1 MKESFRTRLSHAWD
15 IFKNGDHLSNN
26 YNVGYSYG
34 IRPDM
39 NRLRMGNERS
49 IVASIYNRIAIDV
62 SQVEILHC
70 REDKEHRYLET
81 MKSGLN
87 TCLTTSANI
96 DQTGKALIK
105 DAVLSMF
112 DEGCVAIVPVEA
124 NINPYLNGSYDIL
137 SLRVGK
143 IIGWYPKHVRVE
155 IYNENRGQKQEIVV
169 PKATTAIIEN
179 PFYAVMNDSSS
190 VAKRLIRKLNILDA
204 IDEQSGSGKL
214 DIIIQLPYVVRSKTR
229 QAQAEERR
237 KLIEQQLEGSK
248 YGIAYIDGTERVTQ
262 LNRPV
267 ENNIMSQIE
276 YLTSMLWSQ
285 LGMTENVFNGTAKE
299 DELLNYRNS
308 TTGVIL
314 NAITEELT
322 RKFLTKTARTQGQVI
337 RWFNDPFKLV
347 PVAQLAE
354 IADKFTRNEI
364 LSSNEIR
371 DIIGRKPSN
380 DPDADS
386 LRNKNLNAKDQIVS
400 GQEPAN
406 EVGKVSEEEGEGQN
420 GIEQQKL

>member
-1 MKESFRTRLSHAWD
+1 MKESFRTRLAHAWD
-15 IFKNGDHLSNN
+15 IFKNGDNLPID
-26 YNVGYSYG
+26 GYSYG
-34 IRPDM
+34 IRPDR
-39 NRLRMGNERS
+39 NHLRMGNERS

-62 SQVEILHC
+62 SQVDILHC

-81 MKSGLN
+81 IKSGLN

-96 DQTGKALIK
+96 DQTGRALIK

-124 NINPYLNGSYDIL
+124 NINPYLSGSYDIL

-169 PKATTAIIEN
+169 PKSTTAIIEN

-214 DIIIQLPYVVRSKTR
+214 DVIIQLPYVVRSKTR
-229 QAQAEERR
+229 QLQAEQRR

-299 DELLNYRNS
+299 DEMLNYRNS

-371 DIIGRKPSN
+371 DIIGRKPSD

-386 LRNKNLNAKDQIVS
+386 LRNKNLNAKDQIVP

-406 EVGKVSEEEGEGQN
+406 EVGRVSEEEGEGQN
-420 GIEQQKL
+420 EIEQQKL

>member
-1 MKESFRTRLSHAWD
+1 MKENFRTRLSHAWD
-15 IFKNGDHLSNN
+15 IFKNGDPLSNN
-26 YNVGYSYG
+26 YNIGYSYG

-62 SQVEILHC
+62 SQVDILHC

-96 DQTGKALIK
+96 DQTGRDLIK

-169 PKATTAIIEN
+169 PKSTTAIIEN

-214 DIIIQLPYVVRSKTR
+214 DVIIQLPYVVRSKTR

-386 LRNKNLNAKDQIVS
+386 LRNKNLNAKDQIVP

-406 EVGKVSEEEGEGQN
+406 EIGKVSEEEGEGQN